1 VTAIGRAHARAALL
15 GNPSDGYGGKAI
27 SFAIRNFA
35 AEVELEEGATGY
47 SGPPA
52 AERLIAA
59 AVKRFRDRCETLG
72 IVAGSEPFGVRC
84 RSTIPRE
91 VGLGGSSAIVIA
103 ALRALGELYRVSIP
117 QEELPSLALSVE
129 TEELGIAAG
138 LQDRV
143 AQTYEGLTYMD
154 LDPALVAERG
164 HGLYEPLDPGLLPPL
179 FVAYRAEAAAAS
191 AAPHTELRRRY
202 ERGEAEVVAAM
213 GEIAELAER
222 GRQALLSRDRGELRR
237 LVDRNF
243 DARSRLY
250 PLDPRHVRMVEVA
263 RSLGASANYTGS
275 GGAIVAVPP
284 DGWNVAAA
292 TRAFRAVGCGV
303 LLPTV
308 A

>member
-59 AVKRFRDRCETLG
+59 AVERFRDRCETLG
-72 IVAGSEPFGVRC
+72 IVAGSEPLVVRC

-129 TEELGIAAG
+129 TEELGIA
-138 LQDRV
+138 DC
-143 AQTYEGLTYMD
+143 
-154 LDPALVAERG
+154 
-164 HGLYEPLDPGLLPPL
+164 
-179 FVAYRAEAAAAS
+179 
-191 AAPHTELRRRY
+191 
-202 ERGEAEVVAAM
+202 
-213 GEIAELAER
+213 
-222 GRQALLSRDRGELRR
+222 GRQALLSRDHGELRR

-284 DGWNVAAA
+284 DGWDLVAAGS
-292 TRAFRAVGCGV
+292 AFRAKGCE
-303 LLPTV
+303 LILPII